1 MSRDT
6 IRLRG
11 VPPEGRAFALKII
24 ADFEA
29 NYADREGWSRGVVWG
44 ADTGNYLVYRPRANE
59 DTIIVVFQPDKVPA

>member
-6 IRLRG
+6 IRFRG

-44 ADTGNYLVYRPRANE
+44 ADTGSYLVYR
-59 DTIIVVFQPDKVPA
+59 TKQTIVVVFSPDKVAA